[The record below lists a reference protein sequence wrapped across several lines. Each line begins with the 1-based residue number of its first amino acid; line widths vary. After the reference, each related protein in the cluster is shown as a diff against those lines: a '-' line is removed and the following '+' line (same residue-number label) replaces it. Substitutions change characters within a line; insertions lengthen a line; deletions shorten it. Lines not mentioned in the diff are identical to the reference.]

1 MYLKRHILS
10 GGSKLKGQTDYD
22 GRIQGLL
29 NKCNCQIDEL
39 ESCAK
44 KASPELREKCEH
56 LISVLIANRETLK
69 RGLLMV
75 TDEGELRSSRSAA

>member
-1 MYLKRHILS
+1 MEK
-10 GGSKLKGQTDYD
+10 QTDYD

-29 NKCNCQIDEL
+29 DKCNCQIDEL

-69 RGLLMV
+69 RGLFMV
-75 TDEGELRSSRSAA
+75 TDEGELRSPPSAS